1 MNPPSSVLTWAA
13 TSSSSFKC
21 ALFLDQGW
29 GTFEQTKTSVTV
41 TSLHGTLNILTFEL
55 ARNESLSV
63 SSATLGGKSVNV
75 KWDGNSLTF
84 DSTISIAQG
93 EQLVVTF
100 KSSTFKIKMFRELGK
115 KIALVSDDTTS
126 EGMLLT
132 TLTATLYSVW
142 PLQGFRFCGM

>member
-1 MNPPSSVLTWAA
+1 MNPPSSVLSWAA

-75 KWDGNSLTF
+75 KWDGNSLT
-84 DSTISIAQG
+84 STARFRSLKVSNLSLRSSPPPSRLKCF
-93 EQLVVTF
+93 ENSVR
-100 KSSTFKIKMFRELGK
+100 KSL
-115 KIALVSDDTTS
+115 
-126 EGMLLT
+126 
-132 TLTATLYSVW
+132 
-142 PLQGFRFCGM
+142 